1 MNNQHTLTCTRRL
14 ALAYMAGSLGQLT
27 GCGGSSDVAGLSS
40 GGTGS
45 FSSGTVSGLGSII
58 VNGVRYNIDSAE
70 LRTSTD
76 TLLLPSALKL
86 GMVVAIESSPVIPA
100 TSSQSWPTATATR
113 VTCLGGW
120 VGPVASITRTAQQ
133 TTFELLGYT
142 VEVLSNTLFSGDAQ
156 QFSELTA
163 AHFVE
168 VYGYLNTATGQIL
181 ASRVDVSTQQPVQY
195 KLTSLFGQIDLKKLS
210 DLLQKSLLNQT
221 LSDLLPPDVTNNS
234 MVHVVIDP
242 NASNANWSIANISNV
257 ASQLEPLSMEKNCKA
272 EISGFV
278 TTVTSS
284 RDFTVNGIRVD
295 AQSAQLTGDVSLGK
309 QVKVQGRV
317 DTQAFQIVATQVQ
330 EITLTQMAE
339 SSFEFYGEIS
349 NITLQTLMV
358 KGETIYHS
366 NSAAILA
373 LLQTPKISA
382 KVTAYRDG
390 AHWQLVDV
398 TVM

>member
-1 MNNQHTLTCTRRL
+1 MTNQHTFICTRRL

-58 VNGVRYNIDSAE
+58 VNGVRYNIDNAE

-76 TLLLPSALKL
+76 TLLLPSALQL
-86 GMVVAIESSPVIPA
+86 GMVVAIESSPIIPA
-100 TSSQSWPTATATR
+100 TSSQSWPAATATR
-113 VTCLGGW
+113 VTCLSGW

-142 VEVLSNTLFSGDAQ
+142 VEVLSNTLFSGDAE
-156 QFSELTA
+156 QFSELTT

-181 ASRVDVSTQQPVQY
+181 ASRVDVSTQQPAQY

-221 LSDLLPPDVTNNS
+221 LSGLLPPDVVDNL
-234 MVHVVIDP
+234 MVQVAIDP
-242 NASNANWSIANISNV
+242 NASNANWSIANISKF
-257 ASQLEPLSMEKNCKA
+257 ASQLDTLSTASNYEA
-272 EISGFV
+272 EIFGRV
-278 TTVTSS
+278 TTFTSLS
-284 RDFTVNGIRVD
+284 SFTVNGIPVN

-317 DTQAFQIVATQVQ
+317 DTQVFQIVATQVQ
-330 EITLTQMAE
+330 EITLAQMAQ

-358 KGETIYHS
+358 KGETIHHS
-366 NSAAILA
+366 NSATILA

-382 KVTAYRDG
+382 KVRAYRDG
-390 AHWQLVDV
+390 ARWQLVDV
-398 TVM
+398 TIT